1 MTESQI
7 QKKIIDNFTDRGF
20 MVVKLMKTNTNGIP
34 DLMVLKNGVCKFIEV
49 KKPNGKISELQKYR
63 IKQLRKQNF
72 DAVVMDGIDSIIY

>member
-20 MVVKLMKTNTNGIP
+20 LVVKLMKTNTNGIP
-34 DLMVLKNGVCKFIEV
+34 DLMVLKDGVCKFIEV

-63 IKQLRKQNF
+63 IKQLRKQKF